1 MVFTLTDGGSTD
13 CKIAAAGTA
22 AFKITT
28 SIQNNPAAGAVTATA
43 ATSADTGTVAAT
55 VYTTVTASPFTVAND
70 DIVLADQRTSQS
82 GIITV
87 QFNAGALKSTDTVAI
102 VLPNFSGATPADATS
117 VCGSAQPT
125 FAKSNSGAT
134 YTVTATLA
142 ADFDSSTG
150 TALCVLK
157 FSGVTNPTAAAAT
170 PAYTILITDVA
181 GSQVKTMTSGHAIA
195 TATSAAVKA
204 FAADPTFSPAA
215 GNVAKD
221 SALTL
226 TSAGA
231 TTICLRADGTAP
243 ACETDGTCSTGSTA
257 YNATAKPTITAAIT
271 WKAIGCAGTGKID
284 SAVVTAAYD
293 AVAAT
298 TAAPTPTTTVSGA
311 SSEAAWSTM
320 LTVFAIAM
328 AAFSTL

>member
-1 MVFTLTDGGSTD
+1 MATSKDD
-13 CKIAAAGTA
+13 TA
-22 AFKITT
+22 TT
-28 SIQNNPAAGAVTATA
+28 STAGYTLVAGAPFAVT
-43 ATSADTGTVAAT
+43 
-55 VYTTVTASPFTVAND
+55 ND

-87 QFNAGALKSTDTVAI
+87 QFNAGALKNTDTVAI

-142 ADFDSSTG
+142 ADFDSTSTK
-150 TALCVLK
+150 CILK

-257 YNATAKPTITAAIT
+257 YNATSKPTVAAT
-271 WKAIGCAGTGKID
+271 SSVKAIGCAGTGKID
-284 SAVVTAAYD
+284 SAVVTAAYT
-293 AVAAT
+293 VNVTTT
-298 TAAPTPTTTVSGA
+298 TAAPTATTTVSGA
-311 SSEAAWSTM
+311 SSEASWSTM